1 MKKIFAIAVL
11 LTAALSVLAVPA
23 HPGKIRYTQPDGSVI
38 EIFLHGDEWGHW
50 ITNAAGQVVEQD
62 EDGYFHVVNTDAASA
77 ARAAAIHRKAR
88 QQSRKYSAQKAGE
101 RAAVGQRHYLVVLV
115 QFPDKAFTVD
125 NPQEAFSNLLN
136 QEGYSYNGATG
147 SARDYYYENSH
158 GKFEPV
164 FDVYGPVTLANNMS
178 YYGGNT
184 SSGDDKAPEE
194 AVAEACT
201 ALDEQIDFTQFDN
214 DGDGKVD
221 LVFMY
226 YAGYGE
232 ADGGSSNTIWPHQW
246 ELSSGGIS
254 LTLDGKTIDS
264 YACTNEL
271 MGSSY
276 GSDKGKLCGI
286 GTACHEFGHAMGLP
300 DFYDPDYETNGQAA
314 GLFFFSTMDSG
325 SYNNNGRTPP
335 YFNIEERILLGW
347 LDEESALQ
355 EFPKNGSYTLLP
367 VQNDLAYKIP
377 SDQEGEYFVLECRD
391 NQGWDSYLEG
401 AKGLLVYHVD
411 KSSRSISIN
420 NYGSVTAQSLWSKWH
435 ETNSINE
442 NGDHPCFYIVPSA
455 DQDNLLFGFK
465 YYSGYGY
472 YFDYG
477 SGDALR
483 IAFPGNDNITSYRPK
498 SWNKVDSPIALS
510 NIQFAN
516 NQSTFAVSGIP
527 SLDYAVIANP
537 GKGVYT
543 AGSSFKLALNEP
555 ESRPSQSVSWFFDD
569 EPVSGSSVVLTAG
582 KHVVEAVV
590 TVSGGGT
597 DVVTLEI
604 TAE

>member
-11 LTAALSVLAVPA
+11 FTVALSVLAVPA

-77 ARAAAIHRKAR
+77 ARSAAIHRKAR
-88 QQSRKYSAQKAGE
+88 QHSRKYSAPKAGE

-194 AVAEACT
+194 AVAEACR

-214 DGDGKVD
+214 DGDGEVD

-271 MGSSY
+271 MGSAY
-276 GSDKGKLCGI
+276 GADKGKLCGI

-325 SYNNNGRTPP
+325 SYNNSGRTPP
-335 YFNIEERILLGW
+335 YLNIEERILLGW
-347 LDEESALQ
+347 LEEDSALQ

-391 NQGWDSYLEG
+391 NQGWDSGLDG

-420 NYGSVTAQSLWSKWH
+420 NFGNVTAQNLWSKWH

-442 NGDHPCFYIVPSA
+442 NGDHPCFYIVPAA
-455 DQDNLLFGFK
+455 DQDNLLFGFE
-465 YYSGYGY
+465 YYPGYGY
-472 YFDYG
+472 YFNDE
-477 SGDALR
+477 SGDSFR
-483 IAFPGNDNITSYRPK
+483 IAFPGTDNVTNYRPK

-510 NIQFAN
+510 NIKFAN
-516 NQSTFAVSGIP
+516 NQSTFTVSGIP
-527 SLDYAVIANP
+527 SLDYPVIANP

-543 AGSSFKLALNEP
+543 AGSSFKLELTES
-555 ESRPSQSVSWFFDD
+555 ESRPSQSVSWYFDD
-569 EPVSGSSVVLTAG
+569 EPVSGPSVILTAG

-597 DVVTLEI
+597 DIVTLEI
-604 TAE
+604 TAN